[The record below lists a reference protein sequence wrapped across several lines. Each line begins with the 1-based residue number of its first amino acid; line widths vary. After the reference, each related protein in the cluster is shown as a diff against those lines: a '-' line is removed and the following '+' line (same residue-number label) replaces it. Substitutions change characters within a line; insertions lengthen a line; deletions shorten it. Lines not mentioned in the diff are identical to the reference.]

1 CATEGGGNYY
11 VLSFAYW

>member
-11 VLSFAYW
+11 VLSFAFW